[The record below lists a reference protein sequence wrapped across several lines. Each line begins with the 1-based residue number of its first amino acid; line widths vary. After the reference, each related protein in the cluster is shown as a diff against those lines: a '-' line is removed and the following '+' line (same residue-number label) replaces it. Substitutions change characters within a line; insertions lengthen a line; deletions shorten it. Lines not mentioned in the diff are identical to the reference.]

1 MFIPF
6 FSTKG
11 EYAVDPGQSRVK
23 GTGLGLSIC
32 HTIVTNHG
40 GEIDV
45 ESREG
50 KGTSFTVSLPLSQ
63 EQVVKVT
70 EWARG
75 RA

>member
-1 MFIPF
+1 
-6 FSTKG
+6 
-11 EYAVDPGQSRVK
+11 VDPGQSRVK

-63 EQVVKVT
+63 EQRAEVT
-70 EWARG
+70 E
-75 RA
+75 